1 MMLQVVAGQISEAS
15 TKEGLGRDSQG
26 SLFFTNPNFMHY
38 KWEIPQNY
46 HTFALLDPPPN
57 GSHLMIPDSRA

>member
-38 KWEIPQNY
+38 KSGQFILNP
-46 HTFALLDPPPN
+46 
-57 GSHLMIPDSRA
+57 